1 MHFLHQKAAVFE
13 SWPVKGEEYQGHSYK
28 ATFQFSSPQPVKK
41 ITIRYL
47 NPMGSIEIKKILLD
61 QEDLKNLVKR
71 KFELGVPFIF
81 KNASAFPRVFT
92 IGRAM
97 VLTSEKEILKKLRE
111 LDPREYVL
119 LDRLPSGYR
128 NPAASFFSTEEAKI
142 VHYSP
147 RQIKIASKTAEDK
160 FLILSDTY
168 SPYWKATIDK
178 KSSTILRAD
187 YGLRG
192 LYVPKGNHQI
202 EFSFH
207 YYPFY
212 YGLIITCISL
222 GLLLFWSVT
231 HYIKHR

>member
-1 MHFLHQKAAVFE
+1 MRWPKLLLHKKDGTESLLPVPTAIKRPPSGHMIFPKVHFLHQKAAVFE

-47 NPMGSIEIKKILLD
+47 NPMGNIEIKKILLD

-111 LDPREYVL
+111 LDPRECCCWTGFLQDIEILRY
-119 LDRLPSGYR
+119 S
-128 NPAASFFSTEEAKI
+128 STEEAK
-142 VHYSP
+142 HALFP
-147 RQIKIASKTAEDK
+147 RQDIE
-160 FLILSDTY
+160 ILH
-168 SPYWKATIDK
+168 
-178 KSSTILRAD
+178 LVR
-187 YGLRG
+187 
-192 LYVPKGNHQI
+192 PKRR
-202 EFSFH
+202 
-207 YYPFY
+207 
-212 YGLIITCISL
+212 
-222 GLLLFWSVT
+222 
-231 HYIKHR
+231 K